1 MQFKVGT
8 PNILSLAASEAGIDI
23 TLDASM
29 LAIREKSLKI
39 AKFIYKFVEDELGQH
54 GVKVIGPAN
63 EVQRGG
69 HITLHHPESWRICK
83 VLQINSAP
91 KIITDFRPESFLR
104 VAITPLYTSFK
115 EIAVFLDSLK
125 KVLESRSYQN
135 IDGTRPE
142 VT

>member
-1 MQFKVGT
+1 
-8 PNILSLAASEAGIDI
+8 
-23 TLDASM
+23 
-29 LAIREKSLKI
+29 
-39 AKFIYKFVEDELGQH
+39 
-54 GVKVIGPAN
+54 
-63 EVQRGG
+63 
-69 HITLHHPESWRICK
+69 LHHPESWRICK
-83 VLQINSAP
+83 VLQTNSAP

-115 EIAVFLDSLK
+115 EIAAFLDSLK